1 MNTSSA
7 FGSPRC
13 PLLSRVSLVAVWE
26 MRGKGAREGGKRE
39 GEKGHSGGL
48 SHLVPAQRWGGSRY
62 RLSTG
67 RSKRG
72 RCREEEEEEEEEGVV
87 LFSVARMCIEAWSTG
102 VWWTLQCTL
111 YFCAACMTYDEL
123 CHVSLTA
130 LCFPL
135 TVFQPQ
141 GSEAWEPVARWEEQ
155 HQDSRLRHGL
165 PSGWRQSAGNQLWVS
180 CTEEHHDVAFWFD
193 VWGKRLRIKWKQVT
207 GGGQVELPGCHREES
222 GGAVENDEW
231 SYQVLCKVP
240 CSQSVVCW
248 SHEEERLVSL
258 TESAIWLWAGAR
270 ATATHYRSPSPHIW
284 RRVLWPGS
292 HDHAGSINP
301 TTTVMN
307 LSAGKVTFKVSRG
320 WSSISWECFYLTLEC
335 GEQCRVTFV
344 NKKKRHSWW
353 WFTFKYWVHKLSDSG
368 G

>member
-7 FGSPRC
+7 LGSPRC

-87 LFSVARMCIEAWSTG
+87 LFSIARMCIEAWSTG

-180 CTEEHHDVAFWFD
+180 CTEEHHDAAFWFD

-240 CSQSVVCW
+240 CSQS
-248 SHEEERLVSL
+248 LP
-258 TESAIWLWAGAR
+258 
-270 ATATHYRSPSPHIW
+270 YRW
-284 RRVLWPGS
+284 VL
-292 HDHAGSINP
+292 
-301 TTTVMN
+301 
-307 LSAGKVTFKVSRG
+307 
-320 WSSISWECFYLTLEC
+320 ISWRGTVGVSHRVCYLAVSGGQGHGHTLPLPVSSYLTPGFMTGQSRPRRAHQSHNDCNEFVC
-335 GEQCRVTFV
+335 GESHFQSLPRMV
-344 NKKKRHSWW
+344 
-353 WFTFKYWVHKLSDSG
+353 VHILG
-368 G
+368 VFLFNPGVRWTVQGHICQ